1 MNKEYDFLMPAEYRH
16 YYSTMEVIK
25 NASRFGLD
33 NFILTEDELNGE
45 IKINIY
51 DCLAAFPQAED
62 GSFFDI
68 AFVNGDNDYMERLRR
83 FYGEVAGLEIP
94 ERVKKLKINPDP
106 FLAYNVTEQL
116 AVNCRPSIIVARGEE
131 LQTRKQLMILFC
143 PQGMPPQEALAFI
156 QESARGKYW
165 ELTAQVN

>member
-33 NFILTEDELNGE
+33 NFILTEDELSGE
-45 IKINIY
+45 SQINIY
-51 DCLAAFPQAED
+51 DWLASFPQAKD
-62 GSFFDI
+62 DSFFNI
-68 AFVNGDNDYMERLRR
+68 AFVNGDYDYMERLRR

-94 ERVKKLKINPDP
+94 ERIKNLKINPDP

-131 LQTRKQLMILFC
+131 PQTRKQLMILFC

-156 QESARGKYW
+156 QESARDKYW
-165 ELTAQVN
+165 ELTAQAN

>member
-1 MNKEYDFLMPAEYRH
+1 MPAEYRH

-33 NFILTEDELNGE
+33 NFILTEDELSGE

-156 QESARGKYW
+156 QGVAKDKYW